1 MIIKTPTEV
10 KNIIK
15 LLTDA
20 GYESYAVGG
29 CVRDSIMGIV
39 PHDWDI
45 CTSAEPQEVLTVLG
59 KKNAVKNGEKHGT
72 VTVVYNRIPYEIT
85 TFRSDGEYT
94 DHRRPENVC
103 FVHSLREDLARR
115 DFTVN
120 AIAYN
125 DSIGI
130 CDYFDGAK
138 DIERKII
145 RCVGDPD
152 KRFNEDAL
160 RILRALRFSSR
171 LGFTIDKKTSDSIHK
186 NAPLLRNISS
196 ERIMS
201 EFTQILMGKNTESV
215 LLCYSDVIAVFIPE
229 IKPMIGMEQHNPH
242 HIYDVWTHTVKA
254 AAAVKNERILRL
266 SAFFHDI
273 GKPHCATIDDRGI
286 GHFKGHPSLGADM
299 TRTILKRLKTDNKTI
314 DSVIPLIEMHDDRP
328 LPEPKLVRRSIA
340 KLGKQLYPQLL
351 ELKKADAMAQNPD
364 TLTDKLEYIE
374 KLYIIYENEIQSG
387 TAFSVREL
395 KINGNDIMT
404 LGITDGK
411 KIGKILTQ
419 LQAMVIDGQLEN
431 DREEL
436 LDAVKNMEK

>member
-20 GYESYAVGG
+20 GYEAYAVGG
-29 CVRDSIMGIV
+29 CVRDSIMGMT

-45 CTSAEPQEVLTVLG
+45 CTSAEPQEVLFVLG
-59 KKNAVKNGEKHGT
+59 KKNIVKNGEKHGT
-72 VTVVYNRIPYEIT
+72 VTVLFNRIPYEIT
-85 TFRSDGEYT
+85 TFRSDGEYR

-103 FVHSLREDLARR
+103 FVRSLREDLARR

-125 DSIGI
+125 DSTGI
-130 CDYFDGAK
+130 CDYYDGAG
-138 DIERKII
+138 DIEKKII

-171 LGFTIDKKTSDSIHK
+171 LGFTIEKKTSESIHK
-186 NAPLLRNISS
+186 NAPLLKSISS

-201 EFTQILMGKNTESV
+201 EFTQILMGKNTERV
-215 LLCYSDVIAVFIPE
+215 LLDYSDVIAVFIPE
-229 IKPMIGMEQHNPH
+229 IKPMIGMQQHNPH

-254 AAAVKNERILRL
+254 VAAVKNERLLRL
-266 SAFFHDI
+266 CAFFHDI
-273 GKPHCATIDDRGI
+273 GKPRCATIDDRGI

-299 TRTILKRLKTDNKTI
+299 TRTILRRLKTDNKTI
-314 DSVIPLIEMHDDRP
+314 DSVIPLIEMHDDRA
-328 LPEPKLVRRSIA
+328 LPEPKYIRRSIA
-340 KLGKQLYPQLL
+340 KLGEPLYPQLL
-351 ELKKADAMAQNPD
+351 ELKKADAMAQNPE
-364 TLTDKLEYIE
+364 TIAEKLEYIE
-374 KLYIIYENEIQSG
+374 KLREIYENEIQIG

-395 KINGNDIMT
+395 RINGNDIMT

-411 KIGKILTQ
+411 TIGKILTQ
-419 LQAMVIDGQLEN
+419 LQAMVIDGQLKN
-431 DREEL
+431 NREEL
-436 LDAVKNMEK
+436 LGAVKNMEI